1 MAVGFYSKMVYR
13 ILSILSEIT
22 FHSIPSDQFQIGGH
36 IFIFTKFSSY
46 VITYGYFRKLIISS
60 SFENILH
67 TITKFEPIPYETQSV
82 QDWVQRLLVRD
93 RLSQPTPIAYT
104 EMYGVWM

>member
-1 MAVGFYSKMVYR
+1 MEGFYSKMVYR

-22 FHSIPSDQFQIGGH
+22 FHSIPYDQFQIGVD
-36 IFIFTKFSSY
+36 IFTFAKFRSY
-46 VITYGYFRKLIISS
+46 VITYG
-60 SFENILH
+60 SFQKTLFPRFSYKTSDPLREV
-67 TITKFEPIPYETQSV
+67 EPIPYETQSA

-104 EMYGVWM
+104 EMCGVCT